1 MAGEYAGERLLSTTA
16 PDEEPRYS
24 ADGSRVAFLLE
35 RPGAL
40 RAWVSGADGTNPVPM
55 SRFDRAE
62 KAWLTWGPAAVL
74 SVFAQP
80 QQGAALFQAG
90 GGGAARGTTRGGG
103 QGRRG
108 GVPQLLAGEQSAARA
123 LAAFRRGAPGGS
135 GRGEGGFCAGD

>member
-1 MAGEYAGERLLSTTA
+1 VSQSRYRSLPRRWRNREDYDLWRFRRGVAGEYAGERLLSTTA

-40 RAWVSGADGTNPVPM
+40 RAWVSGADGTNPVPV

-90 GGGAARGTTRGGG
+90 GGG
-103 QGRRG
+103 RR
-108 GVPQLLAGEQSAARA
+108 
-123 LAAFRRGAPGGS
+123 
-135 GRGEGGFCAGD
+135 